1 MTELSPYLTYS
12 SVVAHDGI
20 CLRFVSHRYWKCVVL
35 NFAHE
40 CIRQIVIVV
49 KSLCGLKST
58 GAAWYVI
65 LSSALWNQVAS
76 NLLFLILIHFSIKQN
91 ASQLYLEPFISCTSV
106 FAKAHHQIWLLH

>member
-20 CLRFVSHRYWKCVVL
+20 CLRFVSHRYWKCAVL

-58 GAAWYVI
+58 GAAWYII
-65 LSSALWNQVAS
+65 LSSALSDMGFQSSLADTDKCNTEW
-76 NLLFLILIHFSIKQN
+76 
-91 ASQLYLEPFISCTSV
+91 
-106 FAKAHHQIWLLH
+106 